1 MFRWLKED
9 RHKFMILTALAVVFF
24 ILITTIMIVH
34 KNTPEYIELPDMEW
48 KGSMTQEADGSW
60 YVDEEMAQK
69 GVVLSL
75 YGY

>member
-1 MFRWLKED
+1 
-9 RHKFMILTALAVVFF
+9 MILTALAVVFF

-48 KGSMTQEADGSW
+48 KGSMTQEADGIW

-69 GVVLSL
+69 GVVL
-75 YGY
+75 YGPYMDIEIGRAHV